1 MKEPDPLG
9 DFKKLLLRKRLE
21 EIVAIPTTLYFPA
34 GIVAQLKE
42 ICEESG
48 YTPGQLVVK
57 ALKGQI
63 YHWDKFYQY
72 VTTPPE
78 KPEDFIW
85 PEDPLFCLACASTV
99 HFIDSFTQSVYD
111 PIAFRQQKEH
121 APAEWS
127 FSSFEEQDEVDP
139 AAKARR
145 AGVRWCE
152 GAINRR
158 CQWTGNLGIASYI
171 SVEAVARTIAIDG

>member
-1 MKEPDPLG
+1 
-9 DFKKLLLRKRLE
+9 
-21 EIVAIPTTLYFPA
+21 LYFPA

-139 AAKARR
+139 ADWWK
-145 AGVRWCE
+145 
-152 GAINRR
+152 
-158 CQWTGNLGIASYI
+158 TPS
-171 SVEAVARTIAIDG
+171 

>member
-21 EIVAIPTTLYFPA
+21 EIVAIPATLYFPA

-121 APAEWS
+121 APVEWS

-139 AAKARR
+139 ADWWK
-145 AGVRWCE
+145 
-152 GAINRR
+152 
-158 CQWTGNLGIASYI
+158 TPS
-171 SVEAVARTIAIDG
+171 